1 MVFDLSS
8 LSFTESFIEYPI
20 VVVGA
25 GAGGMATAL
34 SLVSRGKKSFCW
46 MSVLT

>member
-8 LSFTESFIEYPI
+8 LSFTESPI

-34 SLVSRGKKSFCW
+34 SLANRGKKSFCW
-46 MSVLT
+46 MSILT